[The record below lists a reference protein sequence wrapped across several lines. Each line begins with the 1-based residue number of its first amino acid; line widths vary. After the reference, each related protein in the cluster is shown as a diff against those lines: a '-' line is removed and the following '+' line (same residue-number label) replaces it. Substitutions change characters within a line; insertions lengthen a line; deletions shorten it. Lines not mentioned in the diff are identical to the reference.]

1 MAGKLDG
8 KVALVTD
15 ASLIAYTVNQ
25 PDHVSVNEILIRP
38 TNQEV

>member
-8 KVALVTD
+8 EVALVTN
-15 ASLIAYTVNQ
+15 ASLIAYAVTQ
-25 PDHVSVNEILIRP
+25 PAHVSVNEILIRP